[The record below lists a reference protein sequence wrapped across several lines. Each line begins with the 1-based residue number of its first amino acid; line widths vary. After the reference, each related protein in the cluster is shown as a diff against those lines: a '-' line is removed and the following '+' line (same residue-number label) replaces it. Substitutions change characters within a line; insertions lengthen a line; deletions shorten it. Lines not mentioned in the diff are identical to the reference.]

1 MSEPINIRLLGPG
14 TRVVLEDGAVAE
26 IVSNP
31 LDGVCPLSHLARRPR
46 QGRQRGNDL
55 RTRYRRDRRNLLARY
70 PPSPCIEWN
79 GPGPLGPASGY
90 QL

>member
-31 LDGVCPLSHLARRPR
+31 LDGVWVF
-46 QGRQRGNDL
+46 
-55 RTRYRRDRRNLLARY
+55 ARY
-70 PPSPCIEWN
+70 LTSP
-79 GPGPLGPASGY
+79 GDPGRVGSEEMIFAQDIVEVGGAC
-90 QL
+90 